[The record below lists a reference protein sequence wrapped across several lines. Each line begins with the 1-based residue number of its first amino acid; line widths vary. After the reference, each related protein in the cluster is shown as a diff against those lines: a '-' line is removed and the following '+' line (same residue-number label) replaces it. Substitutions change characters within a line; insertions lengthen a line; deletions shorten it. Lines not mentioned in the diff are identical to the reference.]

1 VTAGWFRLRTA
12 ELALPAAAA
21 LFTLLAAY
29 AVVSTGATIGV
40 GVLAVVLLW
49 VLVTLAYLVVPHL
62 AVAGTVALF
71 ALVPALKVFVS
82 PSIGGV
88 KDLVCLSAITA
99 AIVLIVFQRRRAD
112 RRVGVLVALF
122 LGLYVIDVGHPHAIA
137 WLQGVRLTAEPLLLL
152 IVGIVLPN
160 PQRMLR
166 FALGALVGVGA
177 LVAFY
182 GLIQQALGASALVSL
197 GYSYTAQVRSISG
210 HLRSFGTLDDP
221 FTYAAL
227 LYFSIA
233 AVVFWLRGGL
243 IGWVTGI
250 LMLLGLAASLVRTSL
265 MVLVAFIAL
274 ALIRRGRG
282 MTAAAFV
289 AATAVIAAGTLL
301 GSTGTQTQGYTVY
314 FRNGG
319 SAIVQAPVAA
329 AGSRALNGRVSAWR
343 AAVGSDP
350 INWVFGRGVGEV
362 GTAALRASQAL
373 LPGSSAT
380 SSSSSPAQ
388 AVDSGYFATIADV
401 GILGLLV
408 LLALLWRLVALAVN
422 GLRQGRPAGWIAL
435 ALLTAM
441 LLDALTRA
449 SFTGFPTAFIGMLI
463 TGIAL
468 AAAADPETQSAS
480 PGRIPA
486 PVRPRR
492 PVGDP

>member
-1 VTAGWFRLRTA
+1 MA

-21 LFTLLAAY
+21 LFTLFAAY

-40 GVLAVVLLW
+40 GFLAIVLLW
-49 VLVTLAYLVVPHL
+49 VLVTLTYLVVPHL
-62 AVAGTVALF
+62 AVAGTVGLF

-82 PSIGGV
+82 PSIGGI

-99 AIVLIVFQRRRAD
+99 AIVLIVFQKRRMD
-112 RRVGVLVALF
+112 RRVAVLVALF
-122 LGLYVIDVGHPHAIA
+122 LALYVIDVGHPHGVA
-137 WLQGVRLTAEPLLLL
+137 WLQGLRLTAEPMLLL
-152 IVGIVLPN
+152 IVGLVLPS
-160 PQRMLR
+160 PLRMLR
-166 FALGALVGVGA
+166 FALGALVAVGA

-182 GLIQQALGASALVSL
+182 GLIQQALGAPALVSL
-197 GYSYTAQVRSISG
+197 GYSYTAQVRTISG

-243 IGWVTGI
+243 IGWGAGV

-265 MVLVAFIAL
+265 MVLVALIAL
-274 ALIRRGRG
+274 TLIRRGRLV
-282 MTAAAFV
+282 TAAAFM

-301 GSTGTQTQGYTVY
+301 GSSGTQTQGYTVY

-373 LPGSSAT
+373 LPGSSA
-380 SSSSSPAQ
+380 SSSSTPAQ

-401 GILGLLV
+401 GLVGLIV
-408 LLALLWRLVALAVN
+408 LLALLWRLVALGIDGA
-422 GLRQGRPAGWIAL
+422 RQGRPAAWIAL

-449 SFTGFPTAFIGMLI
+449 SFTGFPTAFIGMLV

-468 AAAADPETQSAS
+468 AAAAEPESQDAS
-480 PGRIPA
+480 RSRVRA
-486 PVRPRR
+486 PLPPRR
-492 PVGDP
+492 PVGDR